1 VRLSR
6 YLLCFE
12 RRFRVVYWKDVDS
25 VRVILDP
32 VWGTCNSA
40 MVKHTINIM
49 DYKDY
54 YNILGIERSA
64 NSDDIR
70 KAYRKLAMQY
80 HPDRN
85 PGDNQ
90 AEERFKEI
98 NEAYQ
103 VLNDPQKRAHYDRVG
118 SAYSGWQQRGGQG
131 GFDWGRYA
139 RGAPGGTRVEYGDLN
154 DLFGSEGGG
163 MFSEFFRTIFGGG
176 MGAAGTQT
184 SRAAPAYQQDVE
196 ISLQDAFNGRT
207 VELQSD
213 GKRKQVTIPPG
224 VRTGSKV
231 RVAGAG
237 PNGMDL
243 YLIVQVQEHPAF
255 ERKGN
260 DLHTTAKVSAFTAI
274 LGGEAEV
281 ETITGKV
288 KLSIP
293 PGTQPEQVF
302 RLAGRGMPHL
312 KSANTKGDLFVRL
325 KVEIPRYLSSEQ
337 RELLEEASKIKF

>member
-1 VRLSR
+1 
-6 YLLCFE
+6 
-12 RRFRVVYWKDVDS
+12 
-25 VRVILDP
+25 
-32 VWGTCNSA
+32 
-40 MVKHTINIM
+40 M

-54 YNILGIERSA
+54 YQTLGLSRGASA
-64 NSDDIR
+64 DEIR

-85 PGDNQ
+85 PGDKGS
-90 AEERFKEI
+90 EERFKEI

-131 GFDWGRYA
+131 GFDWGRWA
-139 RGAPGGTRVEYGDLN
+139 SGAPGGTRVEYGDLN
-154 DLFGSEGGG
+154 DLFGGEGG

-176 MGAAGTQT
+176 MGATGAQT
-184 SRAAPAYQQDVE
+184 SRATPGYQQQVE
-196 ISLQDAFNGRT
+196 ISLEDAFNGAT
-207 VELQSD
+207 IELQEN
-213 GKRKQVTIPPG
+213 GKRKQVRIPPG

-237 PNGMDL
+237 PNGTDL
-243 YLIVQVQEHPAF
+243 YLIVQVKENENF

-260 DLHTTAKVSAFTAI
+260 DLYTSAKVDIFTAI

-281 ETITGKV
+281 ETMTGKV
-288 KLSIP
+288 KLTIP
-293 PGTQPEQVF
+293 AGTQPEQKF
-302 RLAGRGMPHL
+302 RVAGRGMPQL
-312 KSANTKGDLFVRL
+312 KNPGNRGDLFVRL
-325 KVEIPRYLSSEQ
+325 KVEIPRYLSSKQ